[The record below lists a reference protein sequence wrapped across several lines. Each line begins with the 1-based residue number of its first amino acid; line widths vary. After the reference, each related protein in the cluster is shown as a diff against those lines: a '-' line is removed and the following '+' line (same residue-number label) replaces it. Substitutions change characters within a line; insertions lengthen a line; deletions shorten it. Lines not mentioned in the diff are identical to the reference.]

1 VIEFGDSITYQRLIN
16 TGMPVVSYPLRI
28 LSETVTFMSRYQ
40 IVRWYLTVL
49 FGKLCAA
56 LGEDKATL
64 CGTAISL
71 SYALEA
77 SAR

>member
-1 VIEFGDSITYQRLIN
+1 
-16 TGMPVVSYPLRI
+16 M
-28 LSETVTFMSRYQ
+28 
-40 IVRWYLTVL
+40 VL

-64 CGTAISL
+64 CGTTISL
-71 SYALEA
+71 SYKYAPEA